1 MSIDSD
7 DEDKD
12 ADQTLLHLD
21 FLDDPTDNNRRSIV
35 GSFSEKEQ
43 LHQNEVIRC
52 LKEVGRF
59 FEQTGTFIF
68 IMKNCTWINLFWIE
82 HEQFFVTHSSLSPFS
97 VKIQYSAQ
105 KNAEW
110 QGVIKADV
118 LRKRQQDIIGDTLL
132 DSDVS

>member
-68 IMKNCTWINLFWIE
+68 IMKNCTWINLF
-82 HEQFFVTHSSLSPFS
+82 
-97 VKIQYSAQ
+97 
-105 KNAEW
+105 
-110 QGVIKADV
+110 
-118 LRKRQQDIIGDTLL
+118 
-132 DSDVS
+132 